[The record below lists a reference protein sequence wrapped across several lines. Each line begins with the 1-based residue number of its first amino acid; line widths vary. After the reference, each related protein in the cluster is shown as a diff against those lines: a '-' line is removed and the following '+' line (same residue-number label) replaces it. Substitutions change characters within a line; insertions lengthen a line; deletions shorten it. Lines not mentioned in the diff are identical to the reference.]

1 MGVAIQH
8 YICCFKMPAAVH
20 QLSFKLRPRPTWG
33 GKRKGAGRKPAGAKA
48 GVPHQARPTLASRH
62 PVHITLRVVPEV
74 ASLRTKE
81 KLDALKR
88 AFRAASDRGG
98 FRLVHFSVQGNH
110 MHLIVEASDRDVLT
124 RGVKGLEV
132 RVARRLNQLAGRSG
146 RVFGDRYHAHQL
158 KTPREVRAAL
168 AYVLLNHRRHGDAR
182 EGARIDRCSSG
193 MYFDGWRLPVRAPPP
208 DPDGP
213 VVAAP
218 RTWLLSV
225 GWRRRGLIGLSEIP
239 GPL

>member
-1 MGVAIQH
+1 
-8 YICCFKMPAAVH
+8 
-20 QLSFKLRPRPTWG
+20 
-33 GKRKGAGRKPAGAKA
+33 
-48 GVPHQARPTLASRH
+48 
-62 PVHITLRVVPEV
+62 VHITLRVVAEV
-74 ASLRTKE
+74 ASLRTKQ

-88 AFRAASDRGG
+88 AFRAGSDRPG

-110 MHLIVEASDRDVLT
+110 MHLLVEAAGRDALS

-132 RVARRLNQLAGRSG
+132 RVARRLNQLVRRRG

-168 AYVLLNHRRHGDAR
+168 AYVLLNHRRHGNA
-182 EGARIDRCSSG
+182 GAASMKIDPCSSG
-193 MYFDGWRLPVRAPPP
+193 MYFDGWRVPVRAPPS

-213 VVAAP
+213 IVAASQ
-218 RTWLLSV
+218 TWLLSV
-225 GWRRRGLIGLSEIP
+225 GWRRRGLIGLAELP

>member
-1 MGVAIQH
+1 MRSRTNQ
-8 YICCFKMPAAVH
+8 
-20 QLSFKLRPRPTWG
+20 QLSLGLKARPTWG

-48 GVPHQARPTLASRH
+48 GVPHKVRPPLASRH

-74 ASLRTKE
+74 ASLRTKQ
-81 KLDALKR
+81 KLDPLKR
-88 AFRAASDRGG
+88 AFRAASGRGG

-110 MHLIVEASDRDVLT
+110 MHLIVEAVDRDALS

-132 RVARRLNQLAGRSG
+132 RIARRLNQIAERRG

-182 EGARIDRCSSG
+182 ASAAIDPCSSG
-193 MYFDGWRLPVRAPPP
+193 MYFDGWRTPIRAPPS
-208 DPDGP
+208 DRDEAP
-213 VVAAP
+213 VAVP